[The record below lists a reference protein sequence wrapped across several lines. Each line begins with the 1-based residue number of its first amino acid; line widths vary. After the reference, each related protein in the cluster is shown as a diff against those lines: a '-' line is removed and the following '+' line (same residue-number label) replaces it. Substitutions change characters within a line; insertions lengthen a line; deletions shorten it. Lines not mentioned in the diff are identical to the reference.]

1 MMEKCIQDV
10 SKKKFVVPERFV
22 GTLKNKTYKY
32 MTSRSKNVYIDK
44 LDDTINEYKNTYH
57 RTMKMKPVDVK
68 SSPYIDFKYIYSH
81 AHIFV
86 TGFTP
91 NQTDEI
97 FAIKK
102 VKNTIPRA
110 YVIKYTN

>member
-1 MMEKCIQDV
+1 MNFTIDQLNHGYQIMMEKCIQDV

-68 SSPYIDFKYIYSH
+68 SSTYIDFKYIYSH

-91 NQTDEI
+91 N
-97 FAIKK
+97 
-102 VKNTIPRA
+102 
-110 YVIKYTN
+110 